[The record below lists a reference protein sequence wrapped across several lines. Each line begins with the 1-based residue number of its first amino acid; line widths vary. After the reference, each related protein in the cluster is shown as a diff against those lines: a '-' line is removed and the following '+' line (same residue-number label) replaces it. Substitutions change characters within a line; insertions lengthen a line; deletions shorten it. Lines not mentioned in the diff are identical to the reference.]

1 MGVVTPPLGAQDKH
15 AEDSD
20 SEKEEMELGDIVK
33 LLEKHDP
40 SYMRWVWPLGKW
52 ACPNYI
58 LNFVEDHLLVVPH
71 LLTWQVV
78 TS

>member
-20 SEKEEMELGDIVK
+20 SEKEEMELGDIIK

-40 SYMRWVWPLGKW
+40 SYMRWVWPLEKW
-52 ACPNYI
+52 VCPN
-58 LNFVEDHLLVVPH
+58 
-71 LLTWQVV
+71 
-78 TS
+78 